1 MLGVESNAQLTQKFV
16 DNCGCLFMNQWRIAI
31 QLSPFYQHSLT
42 TILND
47 LKIFAKKQKNFLTC
61 RKDSGIVAA
70 T

>member
-1 MLGVESNAQLTQKFV
+1 MLGAESNVQLAQKFV
-16 DNCGCLFMNQWRIAI
+16 GNYGHLFMSQSSIAI

-47 LKIFAKKQKNFLTC
+47 LKIFTKKQKNFLTC